1 MLHKIFLVLV
11 IAFLVFL
18 LMLVFSLCRISGHCS
33 RQEEAEEQQYLANQG
48 GCPGDTC
55 AIKEIGK

>member
-33 RQEEAEEQQYLANQG
+33 RQEEAEEQQ
-48 GCPGDTC
+48 
-55 AIKEIGK
+55 